1 MSKKCNRCEEIKDE
15 GLFSKA
21 SGNKSGY
28 STMCKACVVQRNKEY
43 WRTPPGR
50 ISQIFAVQTVTSRQ
64 RKHPAPAYTRAELL
78 TWAYQNGLQTLWEI
92 WRLSDYQ
99 KELIPSV
106 DRHDPTKGYS
116 IGNIRLVTW
125 SENNDKA
132 YEDRK
137 SCRHVTKQNRKVN
150 QLDHGG
156 NVIAS
161 FDSISDA
168 SRKTGITR
176 ININD
181 VCRKKVHRL
190 SAGGF
195 GWEYAT

>member
-1 MSKKCNRCEEIKDE
+1 MSKKCNRCEEIKDDS
-15 GLFSKA
+15 LFSKA

-50 ISQIFAVQTVTSRQ
+50 ISQIFAVQTVSSRQ
-64 RKHPAPAYTRAELL
+64 RNHAAPTYTRAELL
-78 TWAYQNGLQTLWEI
+78 TWAYQNGLQMLWET

-106 DRHDPTKGYS
+106 DRQDPTKGYS

-181 VCRKKVHRL
+181 VCRKKVHCL